1 MIPQA
6 IGFFGWKRPEI
17 AAKTLAALAR
27 CHGIERWPLI
37 AFLDAGSDPATS
49 GNEEAPVCLAD
60 RGQPHENKTLR
71 WKEERRVEESQSPD
85 AERRLGGDVMA
96 DTCAFSSSEERLR
109 YFSSVRIDES
119 S

>member
-6 IGFFGWKRPEI
+6 IGFFGWKRPQV
-17 AAKTLAALAR
+17 AAKTL
-27 CHGIERWPLI
+27 
-37 AFLDAGSDPATS
+37 
-49 GNEEAPVCLAD
+49 

-85 AERRLGGDVMA
+85 AEGRLGGDVMA
-96 DTCAFSSSEERLR
+96 DTCAFNSSEERLR